1 MISGHGDPT
10 GGLENPRLLSFLASL
25 LSVESLAGMMRFR
38 FRPHFTSLL
47 AAMMFRFCRDRGASQ
62 GENRQDRQ
70 KNSREPGTLGT
81 HREPPGVYL

>member
-47 AAMMFRFCRDRGASQ
+47 ASMMFRFCRDRGASLVARQ
-62 GENRQDRQ
+62 VERRVIWCDRTDYANR
-70 KNSREPGTLGT
+70 EA
-81 HREPPGVYL
+81 